1 MSAKHAETIVE
12 SGTEVFIP
20 LNKLKKSPKNAR
32 KTPHSE
38 AAIEAYAASIA
49 AKGILQNLVVEP
61 ELDGDGTATGFYSVT
76 IGEGRRLAQLLRV
89 KRKEIKKTE
98 PMRCIVDTANDPHEI
113 SLDENVTR
121 ENMHPAD
128 QFEAF
133 KKLADERGFGAEEIA
148 ARFGV
153 TPHVVRQRLR
163 LGAVS
168 PKLMETCRNGD
179 LALDQ
184 LMAFAITEDHARQEA
199 AFERLSYNRDA
210 STIRRLLTETNVAAT
225 DRRAIFVGAEKYKEV
240 GGTILRDLFTEDR
253 GGYFEDV
260 ALLDMLVVAKLGREA
275 NALMEA
281 EGWKWA
287 QVFLDYPH
295 SHGLR
300 RTYPQ
305 AVELSVK
312 DQAAL
317 DAARGEFDSLTA
329 QHESAEELP
338 DEVDARFGELE
349 AEIVRLEAK
358 RHAYAPGD
366 IARCG
371 AFVILNHDGTVR
383 IERGFV
389 RAEDEKPEP
398 ETLDVSGE
406 GEGGDTVN
414 GDNGTARSG
423 EAGDESMDGEDED
436 ADDHKPLSDILIRDL
451 TAHRTLGLRLALSEQ
466 PEVAIV
472 AVTHALAAQ
481 IFYRGADAHVLDIR
495 PVSTMLAS
503 HADGIEDTKAGK
515 AWADCHAR
523 WAAQMPRDVAGLWT
537 FVRELEHD
545 SRMALF
551 AHCVALTVN
560 AVKLPMDRRPRA
572 MVTADRLAE
581 AVSLDMTAHWV
592 PTARTYLGRVTKPR
606 ILDAVREA
614 VGIEAADRMAGM
626 KKQDMAEAAEQL
638 LAATGWLPAL
648 MRTPEPTWMM
658 KQQPEARETG
668 DAEDAARA
676 NDDGYSVAAE

>member
-1 MSAKHAETIVE
+1 MSAKNVEIVPQ
-12 SGTEVFIP
+12 SGSEIFIP
-20 LNKLKKSPKNAR
+20 LSKLKKSPKNAR

-61 ELDGDGTATGFYSVT
+61 ELDGDGAATGFYFVT

-98 PMRCIVDTANDPHEI
+98 PIRCIIDTANDAFEI

-133 KKLADERGFGAEEIA
+133 KKLAEERGYGGEEIA
-148 ARFGV
+148 ARFGA

-168 PKLMETCRNGD
+168 PKLIEIYRSGD

-199 AFERLSYNRDA
+199 AYERLSYNRDA
-210 STIRRLLTETNVAAT
+210 STIRRMLTETHVTAT
-225 DRRAIFVGAEKYKEV
+225 DRRAIFVGVEKYTEV

-260 ALLDMLVVAKLGREA
+260 ALLDMLVMAKLGREA
-275 NALMEA
+275 SAVMEA

-287 QVFLDYPH
+287 QVFFDYPH

-300 RTYPQ
+300 RIYPQ
-305 AVELSVK
+305 AVELSAE

-317 DAARGEFDSLTA
+317 DNVKGEFNTLTE
-329 QHESAEELP
+329 QHESAEELS
-338 DEVDARFGELE
+338 DEVDARFGEFE
-349 AEIVRLEAK
+349 AEIERLEAK
-358 RHAYAPGD
+358 RLAYDPAD

-371 AFVILNHDGTVR
+371 AFVILNHDGTLR
-383 IERGFV
+383 IERGFI
-389 RAEDEKPEP
+389 AAKDEQPEP
-398 ETLDVSGE
+398 EMDASTGE
-406 GEGGDTVN
+406 GEGGRTV
-414 GDNGTARSG
+414 GEASGRDG
-423 EAGDESMDGEDED
+423 EAGNESPDGADDGD
-436 ADDHKPLSDILIRDL
+436 ADGHKPLSDILIRDL
-451 TAHRTLGLRLALSEQ
+451 TAHRPLGLRLALSDQ
-466 PEVAIV
+466 PDVAVV
-472 AVTHALAAQ
+472 AVTHALSAQ
-481 IFYRGADAHVLDIR
+481 IFYRGADAHVLDLR
-495 PVSTMLAS
+495 PASTLLAS
-503 HADGIEDTKAGK
+503 HADGIEDSKAGK
-515 AWADCHAR
+515 VWTDQHAR
-523 WAAQMPRDVAGLWT
+523 WAGQMPRDVSGLWA
-537 FVRELEHD
+537 FVAELNHD

-560 AVKLPMDRRPRA
+560 VVKLPMERRPRA
-572 MVTADRLAE
+572 TVVADKLAE
-581 AVSLDMTAHWV
+581 ATSLDMTAHWR
-592 PTARTYLGRVTKPR
+592 PTARTYFGRITKSH
-606 ILDAVREA
+606 ILAAVREG
-614 VGIEAADRMAGM
+614 VSDEAAERMEDM

-638 LAATGWLPAL
+638 LAATDWLPAL
-648 MRTPEPTWMM
+648 LRT
-658 KQQPEARETG
+658 QQPF
-668 DAEDAARA
+668 ARA
-676 NDDGYSVAAE
+676 K